1 MIAWAPAAAGS
12 RTATRAAAA
21 MNRPTD
27 CRFIWASLSIGCF
40 SALRPELKCSWSDDR
55 HRRDHPRQHGRLQ
68 QHQDA
73 DEAGEG
79 DAVPEDVAQD
89 PALLA
94 LLGGGHA
101 RTAPPCPSWPVPTP
115 ATTML
120 WASIILPMTPPLL
133 LLAQARMGLIPSCS
147 ALIRCTFPT

>member
-21 MNRPTD
+21 MNRPTE
-27 CRFIWASLSIGCF
+27 CRFIWASLSIGCC
-40 SALRPELKCSWSDDR
+40 SALQPELKRSWPDDR

-68 QHQDA
+68 EHQDA

-89 PALLA
+89 LSLLA
-94 LLGGGHA
+94 LLAGGHA
-101 RTAPPCPSWPVPTP
+101 GHHDALGVDHL
-115 ATTML
+115 AHD
-120 WASIILPMTPPLL
+120 AAAAVAGAGQDGAHPPLL
-133 LLAQARMGLIPSCS
+133 GAGPVQVPEEDVRDRKS
-147 ALIRCTFPT
+147 T